1 MLEKH
6 KLGVFMSKMVK
17 MAMLLVALTATSSFA
32 GYAFRAGFNFIDYS
46 TGDSQG
52 DKYVEMGYS
61 FGGGL
66 VTIVPLNDK
75 LSFVSEFS
83 FLYRKPMIMDLTKA
97 YGSTYEIYVTEYA
110 ISIPIMFQLNLA
122 EGMPYFV
129 AGAQLDTPF
138 SSKVTVNIG
147 SDDKTE
153 DYDDRTSMD
162 FGLVLGVGYLI
173 TPNIGVD
180 ARVVIGLTE
189 PSKNGDDSWK
199 QYGAGLT
206 YYF

>member
-1 MLEKH
+1 MMEKH

-17 MAMLLVALTATSSFA
+17 MAMLLVALAATSSFA
-32 GYAFRAGFNFIDYS
+32 GYGFRAGFDLYDYS
-46 TGDSQG
+46 TGNSNT
-52 DKYVEMGYS
+52 DKDIKMGYG

-66 VTIVPLNDK
+66 VTTVPLNST

-83 FLYRKPMIMDLTKA
+83 FFYRKPIIQDLSDY
-97 YGSTYEIYVTEYA
+97 YGSGAEAYETEFS
-110 ISIPIMFQLNLA
+110 ISIPIMFQLTLA
-122 EGMPYFV
+122 QGMPYFA
-129 AGAQLDTPF
+129 AGIQLDTPI
-138 SSKVTVNIG
+138 SPKVTMTDGKN
-147 SDDKTE
+147 SE
-153 DYDDRTSMD
+153 SRDYDDRTSID
-162 FGLVLGVGYLI
+162 LGIVLGIGYLI

-180 ARVVIGLTE
+180 ARAVIGLTE